1 MFWDE
6 FGYSFQESL
15 ATTWAR
21 IGKRPVFR
29 RVTKERRAIS
39 TAVALTLSGKIY
51 KKHFEGS
58 VKSENLVMAVE
69 HMRSKIQG
77 RNIILI
83 WDRARIHKSKVA
95 QIYLQKHPEIFIE
108 ELPAYSPQLN
118 PEEYCHGNVKQHLK
132 NTCPKTKEDIRSMLN
147 LGFARLRRRPDLIL
161 SFFHA
166 AGLSVRQL
174 RLP

>member
-6 FGYSFQESL
+6 FGFSFQEQL

-21 IGKRPVFR
+21 TGKRPIFR

-58 VKSENLVMAVE
+58 VNSENLVVALAHVQQHVLGKM
-69 HMRSKIQG
+69 
-77 RNIILI
+77 ILI
-83 WDRARIHKSKVA
+83 WDRASIHKSKKTKA
-95 QIYLQKHPEIFIE
+95 YFRSHPEILIE
-108 ELPAYSPQLN
+108 ALPAYAPQLN
-118 PEEYCHGNVKQHLK
+118 PEEYCHGNVKQRLK
-132 NTCPKTKEDIRSMLN
+132 NACPKTKEDIRSMLDR
-147 LGFARLRRRPDLIL
+147 GFARLRRRPDLLL
-161 SFFHA
+161 SFFHT

-174 RLP
+174 RLT

>member
-6 FGYSFQESL
+6 FGFSFQETL

-21 IGKRPVFR
+21 RGKRPVFR

-58 VKSENLVMAVE
+58 VNSEKLMEALE
-69 HMRSKIQG
+69 HLQRQVPGKV
-77 RNIILI
+77 ILI
-83 WDRARIHKSKVA
+83 WDRASIHLSKLTKA
-95 QIYLQKHPEIFIE
+95 YLQGHPEILVE
-108 ELPAYSPQLN
+108 ELPAYAPELN
-118 PEEYCHGNVKQHLK
+118 PEEYCHGNVKQRLK
-132 NTCPKTKEDIRSMLN
+132 NARPTSKNAIRSL
-147 LGFARLRRRPDLIL
+147 LDRGFARLRRRPDLL
-161 SFFHA
+161 LRFFHH

-174 RLP
+174 RLT

>member
-1 MFWDE
+1 M
-6 FGYSFQESL
+6 
-15 ATTWAR
+15 
-21 IGKRPVFR
+21 FR
-29 RVTKERRAIS
+29 RVTKERRSIS

-58 VKSENLVMAVE
+58 VNSENLVVAVE
-69 HMRSKIQG
+69 HMRSQIQDKK
-77 RNIILI
+77 IILI
-83 WDRARIHKSKVA
+83 WDRARIHKSKVVKG
-95 QIYLQKHPEIFIE
+95 YLQQHPEIYIE
-108 ELPAYSPQLN
+108 ELPAYAPQLN
-118 PEEYCHGNVKQHLK
+118 PEEYCHGNVKQHLR
-132 NTCPKTKEDIRSMLN
+132 NALPKTKEDIRFMLN

>member
-1 MFWDE
+1 
-6 FGYSFQESL
+6 
-15 ATTWAR
+15 
-21 IGKRPVFR
+21 
-29 RVTKERRAIS
+29 VTKERRAIS

-58 VKSENLVMAVE
+58 VNSDNLVMAVD
-69 HMRSKIQG
+69 HMRSQIQG
-77 RNIILI
+77 RKIILI

-95 QIYLQKHPEIFIE
+95 KYYLQQHPEIFIE
-108 ELPAYSPQLN
+108 ELPAYAPQLN
-118 PEEYCHGNVKQHLK
+118 PEEYCHGNVKQHLR
-132 NTCPKTKEDIRSMLN
+132 NASPKTKEDIRSMLN

>member
-1 MFWDE
+1 M
-6 FGYSFQESL
+6 
-15 ATTWAR
+15 
-21 IGKRPVFR
+21 
-29 RVTKERRAIS
+29 TKERRAIS

-58 VKSENLVMAVE
+58 VSSKPLIVALE
-69 HMRSKIQG
+69 HMRSQLPDRK
-77 RNIILI
+77 IILI
-83 WDRARIHKSKVA
+83 WDRARIHRSKVIQA
-95 QIYLQKHPEIFIE
+95 YLQQHPEIVVE
-108 ELPAYSPQLN
+108 ELPAYAPQLN

-132 NTCPKTKEDIRSMLN
+132 NACPKTKEDIRALLN
-147 LGFARLRRRPDLIL
+147 LGFARLRSRPDLIL

>member
-6 FGYSFQESL
+6 FGFSFQESL

-29 RVTKERRAIS
+29 RVSKKRRALS

-51 KKHFEGS
+51 KRHFEGS
-58 VKSENLVMAVE
+58 IKSENLIETLE
-69 HMRSKIQG
+69 HVQRKIPG
-77 RNIILI
+77 KIILI
-83 WDRARIHKSKVA
+83 WDRASIHLSKLTKA
-95 QIYLQKHPEIFIE
+95 YLQDHPEILIE
-108 ELPAYSPQLN
+108 ELPAYAPELN

-132 NTCPKTKEDIRSMLN
+132 NARPASKEEIRSMLDR
-147 LGFARLRRRPDLIL
+147 GFARLRRRPDLLL

-174 RLP
+174 RLT

>member
-1 MFWDE
+1 
-6 FGYSFQESL
+6 
-15 ATTWAR
+15 
-21 IGKRPVFR
+21 
-29 RVTKERRAIS
+29 VTKERRAIS

-58 VKSENLVMAVE
+58 VNSENLAVAVE
-69 HMRSKIQG
+69 HMRVQIPSRK
-77 RNIILI
+77 IILI
-83 WDRARIHKSKVA
+83 WDRARIHKSKVT
-95 QIYLQKHPEIFIE
+95 QHYLQQHPEIIIE
-108 ELPAYSPQLN
+108 ELPAYAPQLN
-118 PEEYCHGNVKQHLK
+118 PEEYCHGNVKQHLR
-132 NTCPKTKEDIRSMLN
+132 NACPKTKEDIRSMLN

>member
-1 MFWDE
+1 M
-6 FGYSFQESL
+6 
-15 ATTWAR
+15 
-21 IGKRPVFR
+21 FR

-58 VKSENLVMAVE
+58 VNSENLVAAVE
-69 HMRSKIQG
+69 HMRSQIQS
-77 RNIILI
+77 RKIILI
-83 WDRARIHKSKVA
+83 WDRARIHRSKVA
-95 QIYLQKHPEIFIE
+95 QRYLQQHPEIILE
-108 ELPAYSPQLN
+108 ELPAYAPQLN

-132 NTCPKTKEDIRSMLN
+132 NAQPKTKEDIRSMLN